1 MNESLLNRILKDRKR
16 RTRSLALILCLSMIV
31 SLGTFAGF
39 RKTAVAKVYTREV
52 LDCPYTHEGAEPVAH
67 VHNDDCYDGETLVCT
82 LPELEAHTHSDA
94 CYTERQVLTC
104 TLEENPGHQH
114 GDACYTEREELR
126 CGLEENPGHQ
136 HGDACYTE
144 REVLRCGL
152 EENPGHQHGE
162 ACYDENGVLTCQIP
176 EGEGAHTHTAECYE
190 TVRELTCQI
199 PEGEGAHAH
208 TAECY
213 ETVRELTC
221 GKAELT
227 PHVHGPECIR
237 TEEITVDEPEVSAE
251 PAATTQPEASA
262 APEMPVSDP
271 NADLE
276 SASDWE
282 RDFDGMELSGNWA
295 EDLVLVAATQQ
306 GHGESQNNFE
316 AVLNDAGDAWVKHG
330 YTRYGAWSGAPY
342 ADEWS
347 AMFVSFCLRY
357 AGIPAENV
365 PNNPTAAL
373 MAESFQKGELFAGPD
388 YVPAVGD
395 LIFFDTDDEE
405 GIDHMGIVYH
415 VDEEDGS
422 INAVEGSRT
431 DAVETFGYHLD
442 DEEIAGYG
450 ILPQNPD
457 YTPIEET
464 TEDVTDDLVVMTT
477 DEEEEKK
484 ETEEVKTVEETKT
497 VEEVTAPA
505 VPMPAQSW
513 ERTAGGIKVTVDAPE
528 GAFPENTKIAVT
540 PVNGNSLK
548 DTVSDAVSGEVLE
561 VQAVDITFF
570 DADGNEIEPAVPIR
584 VVMTPAETEHAEEK
598 ANVVHIDL
606 DQQTAE
612 VIKQAAGTETDNS
625 EVVFDAEA
633 FTIYAIVYTYD
644 VHFEYEV
651 DGKTYTPTSSMPGA
665 KDLSLADVVRGLGI
679 VEEQE
684 IDTFVSKISTVAS
697 TDEAVV
703 SVGQDG
709 TIRVLKDGEAQ
720 IVITMQDGAQFN
732 IDVTAEGET
741 SAAADNAVISTVGEL
756 YLPEDAVA
764 KAEVVDGDQAI
775 EAVRTE
781 TGEET
786 EYTVFDIS
794 LENVDTEKYEEGFEV
809 QVALDRNISGKAF
822 RLYHVHDG
830 QMEDI
835 TESLKLEGPVD
846 ENGVQNVTAFSF
858 KTESFSD
865 FVLSYTVDFF
875 YGEYEY
881 HLNGGDQIQLSTL
894 FTVLGIDRSIEDV
907 TAVVFSNPSLVE
919 VVKTENDWLLESL
932 VPFTSWETL
941 TVAMNDG
948 TVVTVKV
955 TDATYSNN
963 LGDFLDSIDFSG
975 VEKDENGKYI
985 VKQGVPYTM
994 QMNFSEKTNGVQFTE
1009 GQSLTYTFP
1018 DGFEPLA
1025 TSGDVTM
1032 TGPGG
1037 PVTFHYEVSGNGLTV
1052 TFDRTSEGY
1061 QAFAKSEGAEFEV
1074 HIAGVISKEEI
1085 NFNTSTTGNFSIDTA
1100 AGISVNKR
1108 GSYDPATNKIKY
1120 TVYATAAGNNT
1131 NVHIGD
1137 TISGTALTYDSAS
1150 GLKVTSNKRDNVS
1163 YTNNTAN
1170 GETFGIDI
1178 ATMEHGETITL
1189 EYYADV
1195 DLTTVSDNGQ
1205 GSLGTFE
1212 QTGNTV
1218 KAKSTQQPDPSEST
1232 SQGSSLENKI
1242 SISSVGKSAGEQ
1254 EVNEETG
1261 KTTIPWT
1268 ITLNKDANVSLAG
1281 KTIKDTIDSSSQSI
1295 MRYTGHGIHVD
1306 KYNKDGTLADAYSVS
1321 WGQNGL
1327 TDGNNGS
1334 TWSYTIP
1341 SKDTGNYKYVITYT
1355 TKVDSDTLLKTTEV
1369 NNKASDD
1376 YGSADGKANVEP
1388 TGETVTAA
1396 KRAVSSTV
1404 DTTAKIAETEWEI
1417 TFTVP
1422 KTGLNSAVVTDNL
1435 PNQNGYHDTYKTG
1448 SFSIDSGD
1456 LLTGEDYAL
1465 DTSDPSKLVVTFTKN
1480 NEPGLLSSDAERTI
1494 HMHFTTIADHNWLV
1508 FAETNS
1514 WARSHANSGDVTV
1527 NGQKIDIGATV
1538 SYNTTEQ
1545 NIEKA
1550 HVGTDSTSDT
1560 SLPIYQ
1566 YRIVLTGIND
1576 DTFDDDGFLVVEDTY
1591 NSVYLTYKEEYATWN
1606 SGNINTPNGHVY
1618 GNDLNNKTGMTK
1630 KGPYVV
1636 DDSSTEG
1643 KLVFKLNKKD
1653 LPLENSTYY
1662 PYYAIYYSLQVKDA
1676 TAFENLKNSALHSEG
1691 LAVPLDNTASSEDF
1705 GSATVTTKYVANGLT
1720 KTKVSEGANESTGT
1734 YDIKFKVEVNPDA
1747 LKIGDGGTITLTD
1760 TLTNLSFDYTSINVD
1775 PKLDGDIL
1783 NRQGS
1788 SIILTLHNEQHYTVT
1803 YTTRLIGLN
1812 NVEWKNEANLNG
1824 LIKSQSGTSS
1834 ASSGG
1839 SGSYTSYSMNV
1850 QKYAEGNMNEGLAA
1864 TFKLYEARTKDQNGN
1879 DITPDWQEVATFTT
1893 EASTG
1898 LYNISE
1904 IERNGSKGSLRPYSY
1919 HDENEVEKFDGTSD
1933 QYGWY
1938 YKLVETVAPTGYQ
1951 KDDTEY
1957 MFGISDKPSYAEPYT
1972 YLNDDTVTII
1982 NKPAP
1987 KTGVSV
1993 NKSWVNQ
2000 DGSTTWP
2007 DGLAVAFT
2015 LKKQSADGTVSSLTA
2030 ADLGDKWDALH
2041 EQLTKT
2047 LTQNP
2052 GKVDETWSDLPEL
2065 QNGAVYVVE
2074 ETPVAGYNAYAMD
2087 EDGNYN
2093 RGTIAANVN
2102 HVASFRNENNII
2114 PIDEDTELRLTVEK
2128 KWQDEAGNPVTQG
2141 LPESVTFELER
2152 TRTYGVPKQ
2161 GGNNEITLILQADGS
2176 LLNSYS
2182 FERGTEATV
2191 SYEYPNENYAQNG
2204 NPGYTLNG
2212 GSSIRLNG
2220 DTTGTFTVRI
2230 PSSGQAIVNLKNNDW
2245 GQDMLGSAS
2254 AVGTPLMDYT
2264 TEPDTAYNAEP
2275 DTITVSASNAWT
2287 NNIKLPKTETIG
2299 GVTYTYT
2306 YKVKE
2311 QEIPGWEVVYSEN
2324 NKDGIDKTD
2333 KVTVTNKNTTVETTS
2348 VTAAKTWGENETWP
2362 DDVSVTVQLYI
2373 SDGSSHTAV
2382 EGKTAEL
2389 TAENKTVTW
2398 NKLPVLNAP
2407 KAYAVKETSVMKG
2420 DEDITSRY
2428 ADAGFVTAEV
2438 VEGTLT
2444 ATIINVEV
2452 ETVSVEATK
2461 TWTSV
2466 PADAVAKAVQLTLY
2480 KKTDD
2485 NTVSGAIQYPDS
2497 EGDWY
2502 APVETKT
2509 VTAADEWKAAWTELP
2524 KYVDQTAATPVK
2536 NEYLV
2541 QETGVYFGE
2550 LTEDVPDTT
2559 DVNEAG
2565 QVPADAAWAKPDA
2578 FTVSGGEVT
2587 FEAEAMTG
2595 TTTIVNTPITV
2606 DVPVVKSWDE
2616 TIEEGFTWSATL
2628 KLEKLEVLYRDA
2640 SGKIVYDA
2648 ERAHDAANATHD
2660 VWTAVDPPVIKVITN
2675 ETPKMSRFSIIFL
2688 SSGLRKMEGFSSLC
2702 TRWMRSAMKSKM
2714 LLARS

>member
-39 RKTAVAKVYTREV
+39 HKTAVAKVYTREV

-144 REVLRCGL
+144 REVLTCGL

-213 ETVRELTC
+213 ETVRVLTCQIPEGEGAHTHTAECYETVRELTC
-221 GKAELT
+221 GKAEL
-227 PHVHGPECIR
+227 PVHVHGPECIR
-237 TEEITVDEPEVSAE
+237 TEEITVDEPEETAEPEVSTEPEVTTEPEVSAE
-251 PAATTQPEASA
+251 PEVTAQPEATA

-295 EDLVLVAATQQ
+295 QDLVLVAATQQ

-316 AVLNDAGDAWVKHG
+316 AVLNDAGDAWVRHG

-388 YVPAVGD
+388 YLPAVGD

-431 DAVETFGYHLD
+431 DAVETFGYKLD

-450 ILPQNPD
+450 ILPQNPIFVSD
-457 YTPIEET
+457 VPENEAAGDG
-464 TEDVTDDLVVMTT
+464 EDDGFIVMNT
-477 DEEEEKK
+477 DEEQEKN
-484 ETEEVKTVEETKT
+484 ETEEVKPVEETKT
-497 VEEVTAPA
+497 AEEVTAPA

-513 ERTAGGIKVTVDAPE
+513 ERTAGGIKVSVEAPE

-570 DADGNEIEPAVPIR
+570 DADGNEIEPALPIR
-584 VVMTPAETEHAEEK
+584 VVMTPAETENAEEK

-612 VIKQAAGTETDNS
+612 VIEQAAGTETDNS

-651 DGKTYTPTSSMPGA
+651 DGKTYTPASSMPGA

-846 ENGVQNVTAFSF
+846 ENGVRNVTAFSF

-881 HLNGGDQIQLSTL
+881 HLNGGDQIPLSTL

-907 TAVVFSNPSLVE
+907 TDVVFSDPSLVE

-941 TVAMNDG
+941 TVTMNDG

-955 TDATYSNN
+955 TDATYSSN

-1009 GQSLTYTFP
+1009 EQSLTYTFP

-1032 TGPGG
+1032 NGPGG
-1037 PVTFHYEVSGNGLTV
+1037 PVPFHYEVSGNSLTV
-1052 TFDRTSEGY
+1052 TFDRTSVGY
-1061 QAFAKSEGAEFEV
+1061 TSFVTSENAEFEV

-1085 NFNTSTTGNFSIDTA
+1085 IFNTSTTGNFSIDKT

-1131 NVHIGD
+1131 DVHIGD

-1195 DLTTVSDNGQ
+1195 DLTKVSDNGQ
-1205 GSLGTFE
+1205 GALGTLE
-1212 QTGNTV
+1212 QTGNSV
-1218 KAKSTQQPDPSEST
+1218 KAKSEQQPDPSEST
-1232 SQGSSLENKI
+1232 NQGGWLDNKI

-1254 EVNEETG
+1254 KVNEETG

-1281 KTIKDTIDSSSQSI
+1281 KTITDTIDSSSQSI
-1295 MRYTGHGIHVD
+1295 MRYTGHGIHVE
-1306 KYNKDGTLADAYSVS
+1306 KFNKDGTSAGDYSVS

-1327 TDGNNGS
+1327 TNGNNGNS
-1334 TWSYTIP
+1334 WSYTIP
-1341 SKDTGNYKYVITYT
+1341 SEDTGNYKYVITYT
-1355 TKVDSDTLLKTTEV
+1355 TEVDSDTLLKTTEV
-1369 NNKASDD
+1369 KNKVSDE
-1376 YGSADGKANVEP
+1376 YGNANGGANVKP

-1396 KRAVSSTV
+1396 KRAFSSTV
-1404 DTTAKIAETEWEI
+1404 DTTAKTAETEWEI

-1422 KTGLNSAVVTDNL
+1422 KTGLNSAVVTDTL
-1435 PNQNGYHDTYKTG
+1435 PTSNYGTDTYKND
-1448 SFSIDSGD
+1448 SFYVKDGD
-1456 LLTGEDYAL
+1456 LI
-1465 DTSDPSKLVVTFTKN
+1465 SDETATAVLSDDQKSLVITFKKGN
-1480 NEPGLLSSDAERTI
+1480 AEGLYGSEEERTI
-1494 HMHFTTIADHNWLV
+1494 HLYLTTVANHNWLV
-1508 FAETNS
+1508 EAETQG
-1514 WARSHANSGDVTV
+1514 WARVHQNNANVQV
-1527 NGQKIDIGATV
+1527 NGQDITTSASVT
-1538 SYNTTEQ
+1538 YNTTERVLTKEAGYQ
-1545 NIEKA
+1545 YVTNENP
-1550 HVGTDSTSDT
+1550 
-1560 SLPIYQ
+1560 SLP
-1566 YRIVLTGIND
+1566 
-1576 DTFDDDGFLVVEDTY
+1576 
-1591 NSVYLTYKEEYATWN
+1591 
-1606 SGNINTPNGHVY
+1606 VY
-1618 GNDLNNKTGMTK
+1618 GYKIIYGYRL
-1630 KGPYVV
+1630 
-1636 DDSSTEG
+1636 SS
-1643 KLVFKLNKKD
+1643 
-1653 LPLENSTYY
+1653 
-1662 PYYAIYYSLQVKDA
+1662 A
-1676 TAFENLKNSALHSEG
+1676 
-1691 LAVPLDNTASSEDF
+1691 
-1705 GSATVTTKYVANGLT
+1705 
-1720 KTKVSEGANESTGT
+1720 
-1734 YDIKFKVEVNPDA
+1734 
-1747 LKIGDGGTITLTD
+1747 
-1760 TLTNLSFDYTSINVD
+1760 
-1775 PKLDGDIL
+1775 
-1783 NRQGS
+1783 
-1788 SIILTLHNEQHYTVT
+1788 
-1803 YTTRLIGLN
+1803 
-1812 NVEWKNEANLNG
+1812 KNE
-1824 LIKSQSGTSS
+1824 
-1834 ASSGG
+1834 
-1839 SGSYTSYSMNV
+1839 M
-1850 QKYAEGNMNEGLAA
+1850 
-1864 TFKLYEARTKDQNGN
+1864 
-1879 DITPDWQEVATFTT
+1879 
-1893 EASTG
+1893 
-1898 LYNISE
+1898 
-1904 IERNGSKGSLRPYSY
+1904 
-1919 HDENEVEKFDGTSD
+1919 
-1933 QYGWY
+1933 
-1938 YKLVETVAPTGYQ
+1938 
-1951 KDDTEY
+1951 
-1957 MFGISDKPSYAEPYT
+1957 
-1972 YLNDDTVTII
+1972 
-1982 NKPAP
+1982 
-1987 KTGVSV
+1987 
-1993 NKSWVNQ
+1993 
-2000 DGSTTWP
+2000 
-2007 DGLAVAFT
+2007 
-2015 LKKQSADGTVSSLTA
+2015 
-2030 ADLGDKWDALH
+2030 
-2041 EQLTKT
+2041 
-2047 LTQNP
+2047 
-2052 GKVDETWSDLPEL
+2052 
-2065 QNGAVYVVE
+2065 
-2074 ETPVAGYNAYAMD
+2074 
-2087 EDGNYN
+2087 
-2093 RGTIAANVN
+2093 
-2102 HVASFRNENNII
+2102 
-2114 PIDEDTELRLTVEK
+2114 
-2128 KWQDEAGNPVTQG
+2128 
-2141 LPESVTFELER
+2141 
-2152 TRTYGVPKQ
+2152 
-2161 GGNNEITLILQADGS
+2161 
-2176 LLNSYS
+2176 
-2182 FERGTEATV
+2182 
-2191 SYEYPNENYAQNG
+2191 
-2204 NPGYTLNG
+2204 
-2212 GSSIRLNG
+2212 
-2220 DTTGTFTVRI
+2220 
-2230 PSSGQAIVNLKNNDW
+2230 
-2245 GQDMLGSAS
+2245 
-2254 AVGTPLMDYT
+2254 
-2264 TEPDTAYNAEP
+2264 
-2275 DTITVSASNAWT
+2275 
-2287 NNIKLPKTETIG
+2287 
-2299 GVTYTYT
+2299 
-2306 YKVKE
+2306 
-2311 QEIPGWEVVYSEN
+2311 
-2324 NKDGIDKTD
+2324 
-2333 KVTVTNKNTTVETTS
+2333 
-2348 VTAAKTWGENETWP
+2348 
-2362 DDVSVTVQLYI
+2362 
-2373 SDGSSHTAV
+2373 
-2382 EGKTAEL
+2382 
-2389 TAENKTVTW
+2389 
-2398 NKLPVLNAP
+2398 
-2407 KAYAVKETSVMKG
+2407 
-2420 DEDITSRY
+2420 
-2428 ADAGFVTAEV
+2428 
-2438 VEGTLT
+2438 
-2444 ATIINVEV
+2444 
-2452 ETVSVEATK
+2452 
-2461 TWTSV
+2461 
-2466 PADAVAKAVQLTLY
+2466 
-2480 KKTDD
+2480 
-2485 NTVSGAIQYPDS
+2485 
-2497 EGDWY
+2497 
-2502 APVETKT
+2502 
-2509 VTAADEWKAAWTELP
+2509 
-2524 KYVDQTAATPVK
+2524 
-2536 NEYLV
+2536 
-2541 QETGVYFGE
+2541 
-2550 LTEDVPDTT
+2550 
-2559 DVNEAG
+2559 
-2565 QVPADAAWAKPDA
+2565 
-2578 FTVSGGEVT
+2578 
-2587 FEAEAMTG
+2587 
-2595 TTTIVNTPITV
+2595 
-2606 DVPVVKSWDE
+2606 
-2616 TIEEGFTWSATL
+2616 
-2628 KLEKLEVLYRDA
+2628 
-2640 SGKIVYDA
+2640 
-2648 ERAHDAANATHD
+2648 
-2660 VWTAVDPPVIKVITN
+2660 
-2675 ETPKMSRFSIIFL
+2675 
-2688 SSGLRKMEGFSSLC
+2688 
-2702 TRWMRSAMKSKM
+2702 
-2714 LLARS
+2714 